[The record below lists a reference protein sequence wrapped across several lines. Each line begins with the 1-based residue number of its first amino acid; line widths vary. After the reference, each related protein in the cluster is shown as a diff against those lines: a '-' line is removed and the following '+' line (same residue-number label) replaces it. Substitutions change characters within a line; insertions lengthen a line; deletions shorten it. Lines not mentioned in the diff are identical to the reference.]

1 MDTLLGAL
9 EVLVD
14 SGPDPNFE
22 VEYSVSLN
30 VMQYALVLIGS
41 TTIEWRPNAD
51 PWRAWN
57 LRDQ

>member
-1 MDTLLGAL
+1 MEALLGVL

-14 SGPDPNFE
+14 SGSDPNFE

-30 VMQYALVLIGS
+30 ATEYALVLIGS
-41 TTIEWRPNAD
+41 TMIEWRPNAE